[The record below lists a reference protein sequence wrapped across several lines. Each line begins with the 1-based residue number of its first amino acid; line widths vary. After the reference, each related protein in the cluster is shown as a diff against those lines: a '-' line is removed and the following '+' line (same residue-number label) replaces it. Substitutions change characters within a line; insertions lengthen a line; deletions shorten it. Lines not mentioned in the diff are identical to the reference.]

1 MTSEENRME
10 KEELKD
16 FEGLFRDYFQPLCA
30 YAFKYTKDFDSAKEI
45 VHTVFVKVWEKRTGI
60 DKDQNIRSYLY
71 TSVYNRCLNH
81 IRDSRKTVEFDD
93 YHKET
98 IGQDDPAN
106 LEAQELQAKIEAAI
120 QSLPDRCR
128 EVFILSRY
136 EELKY
141 AKIAERLEISV
152 KTVEVQISKAL
163 KLLREHLADF
173 LTIIL
178 IFLFR

>member
-1 MTSEENRME
+1 MNSEGNIVD
-10 KEELKD
+10 KEELIH

-30 YAFKYTKDFDSAKEI
+30 YAFKYIKDFDSAKEI
-45 VHTVFVKVWEKRTGI
+45 VHIVFVKVWEKRASI
-60 DKDQNIRSYLY
+60 EKDQNIRSYLY

-81 IRDSRKTVEFDD
+81 LRDSKKSVEFDD
-93 YHKET
+93 YYKESM
-98 IGQDDPAN
+98 GQADPDN
-106 LEAQELQAKIEAAI
+106 LETQELQAKIDAAI

-163 KLLREHLADF
+163 KLLRENLADF

-178 IFLFR
+178 VLLFR